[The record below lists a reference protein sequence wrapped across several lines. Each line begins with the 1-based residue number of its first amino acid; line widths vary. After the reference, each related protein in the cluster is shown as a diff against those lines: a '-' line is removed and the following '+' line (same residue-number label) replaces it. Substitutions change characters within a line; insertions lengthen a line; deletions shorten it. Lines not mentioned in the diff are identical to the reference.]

1 MSQRSFEKL
10 NDKGSQLIAESNRIT
25 DITDSKWGHP
35 DGADFWYID
44 PALNVETAT
53 LYNPEVSDEEKLKLG
68 KKRQQAY
75 YDQWW
80 STEHT
85 CDIEKHEVPG
95 CEEEPDTPVEVWVVK
110 PKNIKPR
117 KNRVLYYVVGGAL
130 VSLNPNAY
138 PMSDF
143 VRNINAL
150 VLFRFI
156 DFHGR
161 QSIRLQSMTYMQH
174 INGWMTMRIC
184 LVFIQTKLY

>member
-1 MSQRSFEKL
+1 MSQRNFEKL

-44 PALNVETAT
+44 PALNIETAT

-85 CDIEKHEVPG
+85 CDIEKYEVPG

-110 PKNIKPR
+110 PI
-117 KNRVLYYVVGGAL
+117 L
-130 VSLNPNAY
+130 
-138 PMSDF
+138 SDNNF
-143 VRNINAL
+143 K
-150 VLFRFI
+150 
-156 DFHGR
+156 H
-161 QSIRLQSMTYMQH
+161 
-174 INGWMTMRIC
+174 
-184 LVFIQTKLY
+184 K